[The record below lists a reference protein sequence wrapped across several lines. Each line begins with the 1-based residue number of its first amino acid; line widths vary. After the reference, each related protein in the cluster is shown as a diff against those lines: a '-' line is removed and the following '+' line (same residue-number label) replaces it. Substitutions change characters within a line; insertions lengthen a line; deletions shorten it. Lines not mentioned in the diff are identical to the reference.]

1 MGATT
6 AGPLSPVPQVAQATG
21 AEGSRSIP
29 LPAGGGCLGSLARL
43 PRQRRA
49 GPSIPWIPGPVAS
62 LVGTS
67 HPFVR
72 DLNGSV
78 GAAPNRKRT
87 GTQE

>member
-21 AEGSRSIP
+21 AAGSRSIP
-29 LPAGGGCLGSLARL
+29 LPAGGG
-43 PRQRRA
+43 
-49 GPSIPWIPGPVAS
+49 